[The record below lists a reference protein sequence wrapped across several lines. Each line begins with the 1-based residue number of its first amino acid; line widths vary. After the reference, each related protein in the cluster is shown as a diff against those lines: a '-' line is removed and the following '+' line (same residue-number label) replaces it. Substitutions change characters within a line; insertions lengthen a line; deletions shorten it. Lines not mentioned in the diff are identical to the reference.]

1 MEYHKITN
9 FLSKNNDEL
18 SKFITR
24 KWVLVDKYA
33 NNEPY
38 KAGKQM
44 EFNTSMMLKSR
55 FCDYSDGYILVKGT
69 ITIAEAGADA
79 AVQRLD
85 KRNKQVTFENFA
97 PFTNCISKINNI
109 QADKTKHLD
118 IVMPMYNLIE

>member
-9 FLSKNNDEL
+9 FLSKNNDQL

-24 KWVLVDKYA
+24 KWVLVDEYT
-33 NNEPY
+33 NNEAY
-38 KAGKQM
+38 KAGKQI
-44 EFNTSMMLKSR
+44 EFNTSMMLKSS

-97 PFTNCISKINNI
+97 PFTNCIGKINNI

-118 IVMPMYNLIE
+118 IVMPIYNLTG